1 MFLIQSEQ
9 NPWKRPG
16 AKTIFSEQ
24 NNLTKS
30 TGCLN
35 KYNKTLL
42 YWSTITLSKRN
53 CVTPRLCLYLPPLTS
68 WNVTF
73 KEITPAPRYGDIING
88 RPLMLWNR
96 MLARCNCTIFY
107 FTPRDIKFRTILVRK
122 TFSWQVW
129 LHHSPSARAANSHSS
144 ENVSSHSYR
153 NELLMS
159 RLYYSHT
166 IGYSTIVLLR
176 SSVGRFCDGIWPTS
190 SELLSFIW
198 HFVKLTLSDERHV
211 GSLTSR
217 VKKIRVKCH
226 SNSHLQDC
234 QFEGMTFR
242 ILRMSDVSISGFHY
256 FEVSTFGWIDVKPM
270 RLNNN
275 LK

>member
-1 MFLIQSEQ
+1 MLFCKSYLY
-9 NPWKRPG
+9 R
-16 AKTIFSEQ
+16 
-24 NNLTKS
+24 NLKKIYPSNTYDGENELDVISFISLRVRKCGFTHAS
-30 TGCLN
+30 
-35 KYNKTLL
+35 
-42 YWSTITLSKRN
+42 RA
-53 CVTPRLCLYLPPLTS
+53 
-68 WNVTF
+68 
-73 KEITPAPRYGDIING
+73 EIRI
-88 RPLMLWNR
+88 
-96 MLARCNCTIFY
+96 
-107 FTPRDIKFRTILVRK
+107 FTPRDIKFRTILVPK
-122 TFSWQVW
+122 TFSWQVR

-144 ENVSSHSYR
+144 ENVSSHLYR
-153 NELLMS
+153 NVLLMS

-166 IGYSTIVLLR
+166 IGYSTIVSLR
-176 SSVGRFCDGIWPTS
+176 SSVGRFSDGIWPTS

-211 GSLTSR
+211 RSLTSR

-226 SNSHLQDC
+226 SDNSHLQDY

-242 ILRMSDVSISGFHY
+242 ILRMSDISISGFHY